1 MKPVFQTVFIVTYLM
16 QVDNSVV
23 DFEDMLLAKKKRK
36 QEMCTAAGYRQP
48 PMCVNMNGAERLK
61 ILVVHSHTIA
71 SAHPILIF
79 ARNCII
85 SRNTGIFTP
94 LHKIVRNLGICINF
108 P

>member
-1 MKPVFQTVFIVTYLM
+1 MKPVFQTVFIATYLM

-48 PMCVNMNGAERLK
+48 PMCVNMNGGREAKNTGR
-61 ILVVHSHTIA
+61 TF
-71 SAHPILIF
+71 AHNCIGFPILIF
-79 ARNCII
+79 VRDCII
-85 SRNTGIFTP
+85 SQNIGIFTP